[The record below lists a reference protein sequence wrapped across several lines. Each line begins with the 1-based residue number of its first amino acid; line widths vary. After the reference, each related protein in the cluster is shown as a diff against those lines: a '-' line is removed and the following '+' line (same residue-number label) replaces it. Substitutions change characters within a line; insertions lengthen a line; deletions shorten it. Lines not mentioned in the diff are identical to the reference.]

1 MSNTSNSPLAVLKF
15 TSFEIR
21 ILLDLSYFEPKIIF
35 ESVLGNLKSPNPMS
49 DSYLSSLFIATK
61 FSYLAVTLNGTYCL
75 HTFLTKYPVAELY
88 IYGFA
93 YTVPKKHENDV
104 S

>member
-35 ESVLGNLKSPNPMS
+35 ESVLGNLKSPDPMS

-61 FSYLAVTLNGTYCL
+61 FSYLAVTLNGYIFPS
-75 HTFLTKYPVAELY
+75 HFFDYPVAELY
-88 IYGFA
+88 HYLAG
-93 YTVPKKHENDV
+93 
-104 S
+104 